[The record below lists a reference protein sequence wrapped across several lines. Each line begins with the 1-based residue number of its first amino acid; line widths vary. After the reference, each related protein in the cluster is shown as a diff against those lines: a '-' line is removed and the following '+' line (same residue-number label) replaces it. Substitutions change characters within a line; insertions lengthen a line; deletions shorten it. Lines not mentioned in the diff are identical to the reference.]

1 MRLELRGI
9 TKRYPGVVANR
20 DVDLVVEPGQ
30 IHALVGENGAGKS
43 TLMNILYGLVS
54 ADEGEVVVDGEPRE
68 FSGPGD
74 AIDAGIGMVHQHFML
89 VPVFTVAENVV
100 LGVEPTGG
108 LGRLK
113 RRRAHQAVQ
122 ELADRHGLPVD
133 PAAVVETLPVGIQQR
148 VEILKALHR
157 EAELLILDE
166 PTAVLTPQ
174 ETEDLFH
181 AMREL
186 REAGRS
192 LIFITHKLGEA
203 LAVADR
209 ITVMRAGEVVGS
221 TTPADTTQ
229 ADLATMMVGR
239 DVDLV
244 VDRPASTPG
253 DVVLAVRGLTVADAR
268 GGIAVED
275 LDLDLRAGEILAIAG
290 VQGNGQS
297 ELVEALNGVA
307 DVQAG
312 SITLEGQELVGRSPK
327 DILRAGVGHIQEDRH
342 TEGMVAEFSVAE
354 NLVLNS
360 WDTAPYARR
369 GRIEPDAIR
378 DLADDQVRRFDVR
391 TPSMHTPMGTLS
403 GGNQQKVVVARE
415 FARDLKVLVAAQPT
429 RGIDVGSIEYIH
441 TRIVGFRDEGHAVL
455 VVSSEL
461 DEVLALGDRVAVMYR
476 GRLAGPF
483 DAPVDRDQIGLL
495 MAGVDPDGPISLAGE
510 PTP

>member
-9 TKRYPGVVANR
+9 TKHYPGVVANS
-20 DVDLVVEPGQ
+20 DVDLTIEPGQ

-54 ADEGEVVVDGEPRE
+54 ADEGQVLVDGQPVT
-68 FSGPGD
+68 FDGPGD
-74 AIDAGIGMVHQHFML
+74 AIAAGIGMVHQHFML
-89 VPVFTVAENVV
+89 VPVFTVAENIV
-100 LGVEPTGG
+100 LGTEPTGP
-108 LGRLK
+108 LGRLQ
-113 RRRAHQAVQ
+113 RRRAEGMVS
-122 ELADRHGLPVD
+122 ELAERHGLPVD
-133 PAAVVETLPVGIQQR
+133 PGAVVESLPVGIQQR

-157 EAELLILDE
+157 EASLLILDE

-174 ETEDLFH
+174 ETEDLFR

-192 LIFITHKLGEA
+192 LVFITHKLGEA
-203 LAVADR
+203 LSVADQ
-209 ITVMRAGEVVGS
+209 ITVLRAGAVVGS
-221 TTPADTTQ
+221 TTPADTSQ
-229 ADLATMMVGR
+229 QQLATMMVGR

-244 VDRPASTPG
+244 VDRPPSRPG
-253 DVVLAVRGLTVADAR
+253 EVILSVRDLTVADDR
-268 GGIAVED
+268 GGMAVEG

-307 DVQAG
+307 PIERG
-312 SITLEGQELVGRSPK
+312 SMRLGDRELVGASPM
-327 DILRAGVGHIQEDRH
+327 DILQSGIGHIQEDRYA
-342 TEGMVAEFSVAE
+342 EGMVADFTVAE

-360 WDTAPYARR
+360 WNREPYAHR
-369 GRIEPDAIR
+369 GRIQHDAVER
-378 DLADDQVRRFDVR
+378 LAAEEVDEFDVR
-391 TPSMHTPMGTLS
+391 TPSVHTPMGSLS

-415 FARDLKVLVAAQPT
+415 FARDLKLLVAAQPT

-441 TRIVGFRDEGHAVL
+441 RRIVAFRDAGHAVL

-476 GRLAGPF
+476 GHLTGPF
-483 DAPVDRDQIGLL
+483 DAPVDRDRIGLL
-495 MAGVDPDGPISLAGE
+495 MAGVDPDGPVSRTGE
-510 PTP
+510 TPA